1 MPLPVGPVLRA
12 CTAAVAGRL
21 RNRAWPALMTVLLL
35 AVGMAFCTWWE
46 PVVRHKAIWI
56 VPGDIWGTFRS
67 AHFIGWGDLGDVYSA
82 GTGLVSFPGI
92 LLVLAPVAMLCN
104 ALGLSES
111 FPFTLPHPTAW
122 LVLGPVSILVSCSA
136 LFACDALAE
145 RLGAGTW
152 RRALIAV
159 AGAAG
164 LWNVAVLWGH
174 PEDALAVALAVYAL
188 TLAIDGRWSGA
199 GWLFGAAVATQP
211 LVLLMLPV
219 LLAMAGRRAAGGLV
233 LRSLGP
239 AGLLLATPLLAQ
251 FHTTGRA
258 LFEQPNFPNLD
269 HATPWTALAPKLGGH
284 GISLAVAAG
293 PGRIVAVLLAC
304 ALGLWARKWRL
315 DPVRMVW
322 AAGVAMAL
330 RCLTESVLDP
340 YYVWPAVALGLAA
353 ASRSWAP
360 RLVAAACLV
369 VAVTA
374 VSDSHLGLWPW
385 WTAVNGSMVAVLAL
399 GLDSHRKHLIRAHA
413 LNVEARGADDR
424 MGALV
429 PALRA

>member
-1 MPLPVGPVLRA
+1 M
-12 CTAAVAGRL
+12 VARL
-21 RNRAWPALMTVLLL
+21 RNRGWPAVATVLLL

-46 PVVRHKAIWI
+46 PVVRHRSFWI

-92 LLVLAPVAMLCN
+92 LFVLAPFAMLCN

-122 LVLGPVSILVSCSA
+122 LVLGPVSILVSCTV

-145 RLGAGTW
+145 RLGAGRW
-152 RRALIAV
+152 RRAVIAL

-164 LWNVAVLWGH
+164 LWNVTVLWGH

-188 TLAIDGRWSGA
+188 ILALDGRWAGA

-219 LLAMAGRRAAGGLV
+219 LLAMAGRRAGAGLV
-233 LRSLGP
+233 LRALGP
-239 AGLLLATPLLAQ
+239 ATLLLATPLAAQ
-251 FHTTGRA
+251 FHTTGRT

-269 HATPWTALAPKLGGH
+269 HATPWTALAPKLGGK
-284 GISLAVAAG
+284 GIALAVAAG
-293 PGRIVAVLLAC
+293 PGRIVAVALAC
-304 ALGLWARKWRL
+304 ALGWWARRWRL
-315 DPVRMVW
+315 DPVRLVW
-322 AAGVAMAL
+322 AAGAAMAL

-340 YYVWPAVALGLAA
+340 YYVWPPLVLGLVA
-353 ASRSWAP
+353 ASCTRSP
-360 RLVAAACLV
+360 RLVAAVCLLV
-369 VAVTA
+369 VATV
-374 VSDSHLGLWPW
+374 VSDSHLQLWPW
-385 WTAVNGSMVAVLAL
+385 WTAVNGLMVVVLAL
-399 GLDSHRKHLIRAHA
+399 GLDRRNRHVIPIPA
-413 LNVEARGADDR
+413 LNVELRGADDR